1 MRAPLLTPR
10 PKPLAMPLLLL
21 VTPLLLRAMLLP
33 PLVKP
38 LLLLLLKPL
47 LLKLPSSN
55 LLLVANGSFG
65 SRSFHPSLLF
75 EGH

>member
-1 MRAPLLTPR
+1 MRAPPLTPR

-38 LLLLLLKPL
+38 LLLLKPL